1 MTINDQFSEGVKN
14 QLLNELENLTRV
26 MDIPLARQKDPHW
39 LLRNADINNPNHKNL
54 DKIIRI
60 CKFLISKEN

>member
-1 MTINDQFSEGVKN
+1 MTVNDQFSEGVKK
-14 QLLNELENLTRV
+14 QLLNELENLTRA

-39 LLRNADINNPNHKNL
+39 LLRNADINNPGHKNL

-60 CKFLISKEN
+60 CKFLISKE